1 MKTVSGPNRIPFTAS
16 PVTKTCGTKF
26 ASKDL
31 FDRRDAGCFAQSD
44 VNDHQIRAP
53 MESGGRRIG
62 DIAFHSADRVAETL
76 ERFRKQSADDC
87 VVFYDQSA

>member
-1 MKTVSGPNRIPFTAS
+1 MRHESAS
-16 PVTKTCGTKF
+16 N
-26 ASKDL
+26 DL
-31 FDRRDAGCFAQSD
+31 FDRRDAGCFALSD

-53 MESGGRRIG
+53 MGSGGRRIG